1 MQKKY
6 ITSMP
11 ETLQTTSR
19 RKQTAKTKYNT
30 YYNTLF
36 IINPFTKSQV
46 YIIYFIQT
54 SALNSIYEILT
65 FLGIYLK

>member
-1 MQKKY
+1 MFTYAKKY

-11 ETLQTTSR
+11 ETSQTTSR
-19 RKQTAKTKYNT
+19 RKQTAKIKYNT
-30 YYNTLF
+30 LI

-54 SALNSIYEILT
+54 SSLNSIYEILT
-65 FLGIYLK
+65 F